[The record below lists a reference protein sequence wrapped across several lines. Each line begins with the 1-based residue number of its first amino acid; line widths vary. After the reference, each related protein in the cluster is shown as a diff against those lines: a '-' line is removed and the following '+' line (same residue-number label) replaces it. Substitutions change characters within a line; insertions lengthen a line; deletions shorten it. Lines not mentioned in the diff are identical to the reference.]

1 MTKKIIIM
9 TCDLCGKEL
18 TLSAHDDFSKYEWDK
33 KFHNGRTYD
42 LCPEHSI
49 LYDKII
55 SEFDEKLNKFFNE

>member
-1 MTKKIIIM
+1 MTEKIKRIS
-9 TCDLCGKEL
+9 CDLCSKEIILNPGEDYPLYNWNTIFYNGK
-18 TLSAHDDFSKYEWDK
+18 S
-33 KFHNGRTYD
+33 YD

>member
-1 MTKKIIIM
+1 MTKKLIIM

-33 KFHNGRTYD
+33 KCHNGMVYD
-42 LCPEHSI
+42 MCPEHSE

>member
-1 MTKKIIIM
+1 MTEKIERIS
-9 TCDLCGKEL
+9 CDLCSKEIILNPREDYPLYNWNKIFYNGK
-18 TLSAHDDFSKYEWDK
+18 S
-33 KFHNGRTYD
+33 YD

>member
-1 MTKKIIIM
+1 MTEKIKR
-9 TCDLCGKEL
+9 TSCDLCSKEIIL
-18 TLSAHDDFSKYEWDK
+18 NPGEDISLYNWNTV
-33 KFHNGRTYD
+33 FHNGKTYD

>member
-1 MTKKIIIM
+1 MTEKITRM
-9 TCDLCGKEL
+9 SCDLCSKEIILNPGEDLSLYNWNTIFYNGK
-18 TLSAHDDFSKYEWDK
+18 S
-33 KFHNGRTYD
+33 YD

>member
-1 MTKKIIIM
+1 MTEKIKRIS
-9 TCDLCGKEL
+9 CDLCSKEIILNPGENYSLYNWNTIFYNGK
-18 TLSAHDDFSKYEWDK
+18 S
-33 KFHNGRTYD
+33 YD